1 MVRRELGLVVL
12 LASACFAQRILPLT
26 EVGEWIGSPALSPD
40 GKTLAFTKSQQILLR
55 SLESNSITEF
65 AREDDKGGSPD
76 EIAWSPDG
84 QRIAFS
90 RGYCHHCPHELF
102 LKNASGGA
110 EFPLGEVCGATP
122 SWTSDG
128 RFLIMATPFGDE
140 EDCQLALIPAD
151 GSRRTVLMPNE
162 GNVAAVSPDGKRLLY
177 APGNVLKLVQL
188 TLDFRLAGIPIAL
201 ASEPHAIVSIHW
213 APDGHAVVYQCWGY
227 SRLLPMGGPIY
238 SPTLLDAGGSIQI
251 SQILADDSALGV
263 DTIWPTALWRIDISE
278 PGKGPEKVRDIRWTD
293 STLAVSPN
301 GEMVAFVS
309 GRNGPEQ
316 IWVSKLD
323 GSEPRVLVS
332 AIPPYGDYGDNTN
345 AGDLSWS
352 PDGQWIAFLTN
363 PGVGHGDSEARLFL
377 IPSGGGPLRMLVEL
391 CALDGRPVPWSPDSK
406 SVFVAQE
413 RFEPDGNETHY
424 FQVDILSGKQGAV
437 SEASL
442 PLLPKDLVPAGAED
456 AHVSQGGRYLY
467 FQKRGD
473 IKSRIVAVHGL
484 LGGK

>member
-1 MVRRELGLVVL
+1 L
-12 LASACFAQRILPLT
+12 AQRIEPLT
-26 EVGEWIGSPALSPD
+26 EVGQWIGSPALSPD
-40 GKTLAFTKSQQILLR
+40 GKTLAFTRSQQIFLR
-55 SLESNSITEF
+55 SLESNAISDF
-65 AREDDKGGSPD
+65 AGGDDKGGSPD

-102 LKNASGGA
+102 LKNTSGGA

-128 RFLIMATPFGDE
+128 RFLIMAAPFGDE
-140 EDCQLALIPAD
+140 EDCQLALIPSD

-177 APGNVLKLVQL
+177 VAGNVLKLSQL
-188 TLDFRLAGIPIAL
+188 TSDFRLAGIPIAI
-201 ASEPHAIVSIHW
+201 ASEPHEIVSIQW
-213 APDGHAVVYQCWGY
+213 APDGHAAVYKCWGY

-238 SPTLLDAGGSIQI
+238 VPSLLNTGDQIQI
-251 SQILADDSALGV
+251 SQVFAGGSVLGAE
-263 DTIWPTALWRIDISE
+263 TIWPTALWRLDLSE
-278 PGKGPEKVRDIRWTD
+278 PGKVPQKVRDVLWTD
-293 STLAVSPN
+293 SDLAVSPN
-301 GEMVAFVS
+301 GELVAFVS

-323 GSEPRVLVS
+323 GAEPRVLVP

-363 PGVGHGDSEARLFL
+363 PGVGHGDSESRLFL
-377 IPSGGGPLRMLVEL
+377 TPSAGGPLRVLVEL

-406 SVFVAQE
+406 SVFVARE
-413 RFEPDGNETHY
+413 DDSDGKENFEMKY
-424 FQVDILSGKQGAV
+424 FQVDILSGKQTAV
-437 SEASL
+437 SEHSL
-442 PLLPKDLVPAGAED
+442 PAWPMERAPSGSENAHLAE
-456 AHVSQGGRYLY
+456 GGRFLY
-467 FQKRGD
+467 FERRED
-473 IKSRIVAVHGL
+473 LKSRIVVIHDL